1 MLVVVPVSVVS
12 LLALWIYMTT
22 STRLDNKKPILQDKN
37 IITEELKNLGNWNR
51 NEKIVLII
59 FAATA
64 IAWIT
69 RGLFWITLQEQKT

>member
-1 MLVVVPVSVVS
+1 MLVGVPVSVVS

-22 STRLDNKKPILQDKN
+22 SARLDNKKPILQDKN

-64 IAWIT
+64 ITWIT